1 MFILM
6 LVVGGSGYTA
16 DRLCDVAIAGV
27 PMEPSGAPSSVHVPD
42 LVNPRVH
49 LCRAVMTERSHP
61 AVTGPMSWSTGAAQ
75 PAAMAR

>member
-16 DRLCDVAIAGV
+16 DQLCDVAIGGV
-27 PMEPSGAPSSVHVPD
+27 PMGAFGVRSSVHVAD
-42 LVNPRVH
+42 LVSLQVH
-49 LCRAVMTERSHP
+49 VCRAVMTERSHP
-61 AVTGPMSWSTGAAQ
+61 AVAGPMSWSSGAAQ